1 MQITIHD
8 NQMNRVGF
16 LSNEVPGLPSFFND
30 NWHRYLAEGASTF
43 DFSVNKFKNGAL
55 QDYCQF
61 LNDQAYISFT
71 YEGEDFL
78 FSVLT
83 SEETDDVIT
92 LNCATLNLELRNE
105 QANPLVNSAS
115 HNIQWYFD
123 NMQLI
128 STSQITIGINEVSNL
143 TRTINYD
150 GQETKL
156 ARLLSVI
163 GNFDAEFEF
172 VTELNDD
179 GTLKGMTLNIYKAND
194 GANIQGV
201 GTWRNDVTLY
211 FGKNVSE
218 VRRTVDRTQIFNA
231 TTVTGAE
238 GLNWNSSEWSVKNAD
253 GVEEFYKRKGSN
265 TAFAPLS
272 AELYPSQIK
281 SSTGDFWI
289 RKDFETEYK
298 SANEM
303 WGYALSQ
310 LKKYAYALVT
320 YEVSAKSQLVSQA
333 VGDGKPLSIGDTV
346 RIQDENFNVQTGG
359 LILQARVSELEI
371 SFSNPSN
378 NKLTFSNYVE
388 LESGISDDFEARLAQ
403 LIKDNTPYRAELT
416 TTNGVQFKNG
426 TGTTTLGAHI
436 YFGSA
441 TAETIADSYEWSKDG
456 TVVAPTQT
464 ITVDASGVPDK
475 AVYSFK
481 ATIAGKVVA
490 SHSVT
495 ITNVNDGAKGAQG
508 PQGPQ
513 GLKGDPGATGIPG
526 QAGADGKTSY
536 LHIAYATNSTGT
548 DGFDV
553 SNATGKTYIGQY
565 TDFTSADSTD
575 PSKYTWSLIKGDKGD
590 KGDTGPQG
598 PQGERGIAG
607 ATGATGSLGP
617 KGADGRSSYIHIKY
631 APVINPTDSQITD
644 TPNAYIGVYTDY
656 NQADSTSASAYTW
669 SKWQGED
676 GANGVAGAKG
686 ADGRTTYVHFA
697 YANSTNGQTNFSTSY
712 FDGAL
717 YMGTLTDY
725 TQTDSTNYAAY
736 TWSRLKG
743 DKGDQGVQGIQGLQG
758 PTGTQGVP
766 GPKGADGKTQY
777 THIAYA
783 NSADGVTNFSTSDSN
798 RAYIGMYVDFNVN
811 DSTTPSDYSWT
822 LVKGAD
828 GTQGTPG
835 KPGTDGKTP
844 YFHTA
849 WSNSA
854 DGTDGFTTVY
864 PNLNLLKNTKSQSY
878 TSTGTA
884 ENISSNNYP
893 LDGVIADILNKP
905 LTITYNYAIT
915 NSSGTWSGTI
925 RPTYGLGG
933 TNQSVSNTNLSG
945 THKETVTL
953 AGVGFNSY
961 RIVTSGLPAGT
972 TVTITNLKVEFGST
986 ATPHMPSASEVTTAD
1001 WPSYIGQYTDFT
1013 QADSTKPSDY
1023 TWSLMRGNDGKDGAN
1038 GKDGIAGKDGVGIKA
1053 TVITYA
1059 ISTSGT
1065 IAPTTGWTSSV
1076 PSLIKGQYLWT
1087 KTVWTY
1093 TDNSSET
1100 GYSVTYISKDGNNG
1114 NDGIAGKDGVGIKST
1129 TITYVGS
1136 TSGTTAPTSGW
1147 TSTVPTVAAGS
1158 YLWTKTVWTYT
1169 DNSSETGYSVAKM
1182 GNTGPTGPAGAPGT
1196 NGAPGKIVSDTEPT
1210 TRFKDLTWKYSGAS
1224 DLTAS
1229 DGTVIKPN
1237 TEYYYNGT
1245 NWMINY
1251 LSANN
1256 LEANSITADLID
1268 AKNLTITD
1276 GEFVSTTTNGQVSIS
1291 TEIKDNHI
1299 IISKTD
1305 GTVNTRNDIALDSE
1319 QGLAQKFT
1327 NINTGFYRLAGINFQ
1342 GPFISD
1348 SDGNYA
1354 QLTPRGTDL
1363 STDVPWTN
1371 LTLASGF
1378 SIGSG
1383 GKARYRVKNGVLY
1396 IHFRKIVCPAITRN
1410 QPNTLCYVPANGRA
1424 SDGYDS
1430 FGVMSATNSTRIQYN
1445 DSGDGKVAIVPA
1457 SNTTSGQGFNGFL
1470 ICPMD

>member
-30 NWHRYLAEGASTF
+30 NWHRYLSEGASTF

-128 STSQITIGINEVSNL
+128 STSQIMIGINEVSNL
-143 TRTINYD
+143 TRTISYD
-150 GQETKL
+150 GQENKL

-172 VTELNDD
+172 VTDLNDD
-179 GTLKGMTLNIYKAND
+179 GTLKGISLNIYKAND
-194 GANIQGV
+194 GTSIQGV

-211 FGKNVSE
+211 FGKNISG
-218 VRRTVDRTQIFNA
+218 VRRTIDRTQIFNA

-238 GLNWNSSEWSVKNAD
+238 GVNWNNSEWSVKNAD

-289 RKDFETEYK
+289 RKDFKTEYK
-298 SANEM
+298 STNEM

-310 LKKYAYALVT
+310 FKKYAYALVT

-346 RIQDENFNVQTGG
+346 RIQDENFNAQTGG

-378 NKLTFSNYVE
+378 NKLTFSNYIE
-388 LESGISDDFEARLAQ
+388 LESGISDDLEARLAQ

-436 YFGSA
+436 YFGSD
-441 TAETIADSYEWSKDG
+441 TTEKIADSYEWSKDG
-456 TVVAPTQT
+456 TVVANAQT
-464 ITVDASGVPDK
+464 ITVDASGVTDK

-481 ATIAGKVVA
+481 ATIGGKVVA
-490 SHSVT
+490 SQSVT
-495 ITNVNDGAKGAQG
+495 ITNVNDGKG
-508 PQGPQ
+508 
-513 GLKGDPGATGIPG
+513 
-526 QAGADGKTSY
+526 GADGKTSY
-536 LHIAYATNSTGT
+536 TH
-548 DGFDV
+548 
-553 SNATGKTYIGQY
+553 
-565 TDFTSADSTD
+565 
-575 PSKYTWSLIKGDKGD
+575 
-590 KGDTGPQG
+590 
-598 PQGERGIAG
+598 
-607 ATGATGSLGP
+607 
-617 KGADGRSSYIHIKY
+617 
-631 APVINPTDSQITD
+631 
-644 TPNAYIGVYTDY
+644 
-656 NQADSTSASAYTW
+656 
-669 SKWQGED
+669 
-676 GANGVAGAKG
+676 VAWA
-686 ADGRTTYVHFA
+686 
-697 YANSTNGQTNFSTSY
+697 
-712 FDGAL
+712 
-717 YMGTLTDY
+717 
-725 TQTDSTNYAAY
+725 
-736 TWSRLKG
+736 
-743 DKGDQGVQGIQGLQG
+743 
-758 PTGTQGVP
+758 
-766 GPKGADGKTQY
+766 
-777 THIAYA
+777 
-783 NSADGVTNFSTSDSN
+783 
-798 RAYIGMYVDFNVN
+798 
-811 DSTTPSDYSWT
+811 
-822 LVKGAD
+822 
-828 GTQGTPG
+828 
-835 KPGTDGKTP
+835 
-844 YFHTA
+844 
-849 WSNSA
+849 NSA

-864 PNLNLLKNTKSQSY
+864 PNLNLLDGTKDFSGNWYNTSPWYKNGTYGKLTVMSFNTGDNIGIVKPFNIPSDGIYSMSMLVKVKTDSIGQFIIEATGKPAIIIDVTDTGGKFVTQSY
-878 TSTGTA
+878 TGTFTTGQTVSMYFRFK
-884 ENISSNNYP
+884 SSEIVIK
-893 LDGVIADILNKP
+893 DGL
-905 LTITYNYAIT
+905 
-915 NSSGTWSGTI
+915 
-925 RPTYGLGG
+925 
-933 TNQSVSNTNLSG
+933 SVAG
-945 THKETVTL
+945 HKIE
-953 AGVGFNSY
+953 S
-961 RIVTSGLPAGT
+961 
-972 TVTITNLKVEFGST
+972 GST
-986 ATPHMPSASEVTTAD
+986 TTPYMPSSSEVTTAD
-1001 WPSYIGQYTDFT
+1001 WPSYIGQYSDFT
-1013 QADSTKPSDY
+1013 STASTDPTKYAPW
-1023 TWSLMRGNDGKDGAN
+1023 TIFKGN
-1038 GKDGIAGKDGVGIKA
+1038 DGVGIKT

-1059 ISTSGT
+1059 ISISGT

-1076 PSLIKGQYLWT
+1076 PSLVKGLYLWT
-1087 KTVWTY
+1087 KTFWTY

-1114 NDGIAGKDGVGIKST
+1114 NDGVAGKDGVGILTT
-1129 TITYVGS
+1129 TITYAGS

-1147 TSTVPTVAAGS
+1147 STTVPTVEAGS
-1158 YLWTKTVWTYT
+1158 YLWTKTVWAYT
-1169 DNSSETGYSVAKM
+1169 DNTSETGYSVAKM
-1182 GNTGPTGPAGAPGT
+1182 GNNGATGPQGPQGNTGPQGPAGS
-1196 NGAPGKIVSDTEPT
+1196 NGDPGKVVSDTEPM
-1210 TRFKDLTWKYSGAS
+1210 TRFKGLTWKYSGAS

-1276 GEFVSTTTNGQVSIS
+1276 GEFVSTIINGSVQIQ
-1291 TEIKDNHI
+1291 TEIKDDHLLIYKMDTSHNEIH
-1299 IISKTD
+1299 T
-1305 GTVNTRNDIALDSE
+1305 IALKSDS
-1319 QGLAQKFT
+1319 GLVMTYQ
-1327 NINTGFYRLAGINFQ
+1327 NSDTGEYTSAGVNFQ
-1342 GPFISD
+1342 GLFMQNNIT
-1348 SDGNYA
+1348 NEFA
-1354 QLTPRGTDL
+1354 RLTPRGTDL

-1396 IHFRKIVCPAITRN
+1396 IHFRKIVCPALSGN

-1457 SNTTSGQGFNGFL
+1457 SNTTAGQGFNGFL
-1470 ICPMD
+1470 ICPID

>member
-61 LNDQAYISFT
+61 LNEQAYISFI

-83 SEETDDVIT
+83 SEGTDDVIT

-231 TTVTGAE
+231 TNVTGAD
-238 GLNWNSSEWSVKNAD
+238 GLNWNNSEWSVKNAD
-253 GVEEFYKRKGSN
+253 GVEEFYKRKGS
-265 TAFAPLS
+265 TLAFAPLS
-272 AELYPSQIK
+272 AELYPSQIQ
-281 SSTGDFWI
+281 SATGDIWI

-298 SANEM
+298 SVNEM

-346 RIQDENFNVQTGG
+346 RIQDENFNAQTGG

-371 SFSNPSN
+371 SFSNPTN
-378 NKLTFSNYVE
+378 NKLTFSNYIE
-388 LESGISDDFEARLAQ
+388 LESGISDDLESRLAQ
-403 LIKDNTPYRAELT
+403 LIKDSTPYRAELT

-436 YFGSA
+436 YFGSD
-441 TAETIADSYEWSKDG
+441 TIETIADSYEWSKDG
-456 TVVAPTQT
+456 TVVANVQT
-464 ITVDASGVPDK
+464 ITVDASGVNDK

-481 ATIAGKVVA
+481 ATIGDKVVGTQ
-490 SHSVT
+490 SVT
-495 ITNVNDGAKGAQG
+495 ITNVNDGEAGE
-508 PQGPQ
+508 
-513 GLKGDPGATGIPG
+513 PGT
-526 QAGADGKTSY
+526 
-536 LHIAYATNSTGT
+536 
-548 DGFDV
+548 
-553 SNATGKTYIGQY
+553 
-565 TDFTSADSTD
+565 
-575 PSKYTWSLIKGDKGD
+575 
-590 KGDTGPQG
+590 
-598 PQGERGIAG
+598 
-607 ATGATGSLGP
+607 
-617 KGADGRSSYIHIKY
+617 
-631 APVINPTDSQITD
+631 
-644 TPNAYIGVYTDY
+644 
-656 NQADSTSASAYTW
+656 
-669 SKWQGED
+669 
-676 GANGVAGAKG
+676 
-686 ADGRTTYVHFA
+686 
-697 YANSTNGQTNFSTSY
+697 
-712 FDGAL
+712 
-717 YMGTLTDY
+717 
-725 TQTDSTNYAAY
+725 
-736 TWSRLKG
+736 
-743 DKGDQGVQGIQGLQG
+743 
-758 PTGTQGVP
+758 
-766 GPKGADGKTQY
+766 
-777 THIAYA
+777 
-783 NSADGVTNFSTSDSN
+783 
-798 RAYIGMYVDFNVN
+798 
-811 DSTTPSDYSWT
+811 
-822 LVKGAD
+822 
-828 GTQGTPG
+828 
-835 KPGTDGKTP
+835 PGTDGRSVTNIGQKYRLTTSSSIP
-844 YFHTA
+844 TQD
-849 WSNSA
+849 W
-854 DGTDGFTTVY
+854 TDSGWLTSQPTT
-864 PNLNLLKNTKSQSY
+864 
-878 TSTGTA
+878 TSTNKYLWSITRTTFNKA
-884 ENISSNNYP
+884 P
-893 LDGVIADILNKP
+893 LIQDIVEQK
-905 LTITYNYAIT
+905 AV
-915 NSSGTWSGTI
+915 
-925 RPTYGLGG
+925 YGD
-933 TNQSVSNTNLSG
+933 
-945 THKETVTL
+945 K
-953 AGVGFNSY
+953 
-961 RIVTSGLPAGT
+961 
-972 TVTITNLKVEFGST
+972 
-986 ATPHMPSASEVTTAD
+986 
-1001 WPSYIGQYTDFT
+1001 
-1013 QADSTKPSDY
+1013 
-1023 TWSLMRGNDGKDGAN
+1023 GNDG
-1038 GKDGIAGKDGVGIKA
+1038 
-1053 TVITYA
+1053 
-1059 ISTSGT
+1059 S
-1065 IAPTTGWTSSV
+1065 
-1076 PSLIKGQYLWT
+1076 KG
-1087 KTVWTY
+1087 
-1093 TDNSSET
+1093 D
-1100 GYSVTYISKDGNNG
+1100 
-1114 NDGIAGKDGVGIKST
+1114 
-1129 TITYVGS
+1129 
-1136 TSGTTAPTSGW
+1136 
-1147 TSTVPTVAAGS
+1147 
-1158 YLWTKTVWTYT
+1158 
-1169 DNSSETGYSVAKM
+1169 
-1182 GNTGPTGPAGAPGT
+1182 
-1196 NGAPGKIVSDTEPT
+1196 PGKIVSETEPT
-1210 TRFKDLTWKYSGAS
+1210 TRFKGLTWKYSGTA

-1245 NWMINY
+1245 RWMINY

-1256 LEANSITADLID
+1256 IEANSITADLID

-1276 GEFVSTTTNGQVSIS
+1276 GEFISKTTNGPVTTK

-1299 IISKTD
+1299 TISKTD
-1305 GTVNTRNDIALDSE
+1305 GTVNSTNDIALDPE

-1327 NINTGFYRLAGINFQ
+1327 NNATGFYRTAGINYQ
-1342 GPFISD
+1342 GPFTSD

-1354 QLTPRGTDL
+1354 QLTPQGTNL
-1363 STDVPWTN
+1363 STDVPWSN

-1396 IHFRKIVCPAITRN
+1396 IHFRKIVCPAIAGN

>member
-30 NWHRYLAEGASTF
+30 NWHRYLAEGAATF

-92 LNCATLNLELRNE
+92 LNTATLNLELRNE
-105 QANPLVNSAS
+105 QANPLVNSSS

-123 NMQLI
+123 QMQLI
-128 STSQITIGINEVSNL
+128 SNAQIMIGINEVSSL

-231 TTVTGAE
+231 TNITGAD
-238 GLNWNSSEWSVKNAD
+238 GLNWNNSEWSVKNAD
-253 GVEEFYKRKGSN
+253 GVEEFYKRKGS
-265 TAFAPLS
+265 TLAFAPLS
-272 AELYPSQIK
+272 AELYPSQIQ
-281 SSTGDFWI
+281 SATGDIWI
-289 RKDFETEYK
+289 RKDFETEYT
-298 SANEM
+298 NVNDM

-310 LKKYAYALVT
+310 FKKYAYALVT

-346 RIQDENFNVQTGG
+346 RIQDENFNTQTGG

-378 NKLTFSNYVE
+378 NKLTFSNYIE
-388 LESGISDDFEARLAQ
+388 LESGISDDLEARLAQ
-403 LIKDNTPYRAELT
+403 LIKDSTPYRPDIT
-416 TTNGVQFKNG
+416 STNGTQFKNG

-436 YFGSA
+436 YFGSD
-441 TAETIADSYEWSKDG
+441 TTETDADSYEWSKDG
-456 TVVAPTQT
+456 TVVANVQE
-464 ITVDASGVPDK
+464 ITVDAGGVANK

-481 ATIAGKVVA
+481 ATVGGKVVA
-490 SHSVT
+490 SQSVT

-548 DGFDV
+548 AGFDV

-565 TDFTSADSTD
+565 TDFTSTDSTD

-590 KGDTGPQG
+590 KGD
-598 PQGERGIAG
+598 
-607 ATGATGSLGP
+607 
-617 KGADGRSSYIHIKY
+617 
-631 APVINPTDSQITD
+631 
-644 TPNAYIGVYTDY
+644 
-656 NQADSTSASAYTW
+656 
-669 SKWQGED
+669 
-676 GANGVAGAKG
+676 
-686 ADGRTTYVHFA
+686 
-697 YANSTNGQTNFSTSY
+697 
-712 FDGAL
+712 
-717 YMGTLTDY
+717 
-725 TQTDSTNYAAY
+725 
-736 TWSRLKG
+736 
-743 DKGDQGVQGIQGLQG
+743 QGIQGPAG
-758 PTGTQGVP
+758 
-766 GPKGADGKTQY
+766 
-777 THIAYA
+777 
-783 NSADGVTNFSTSDSN
+783 SN
-798 RAYIGMYVDFNVN
+798 GD
-811 DSTTPSDYSWT
+811 
-822 LVKGAD
+822 
-828 GTQGTPG
+828 PG
-835 KPGTDGKTP
+835 K
-844 YFHTA
+844 
-849 WSNSA
+849 
-854 DGTDGFTTVY
+854 V
-864 PNLNLLKNTKSQSY
+864 
-878 TSTGTA
+878 
-884 ENISSNNYP
+884 
-893 LDGVIADILNKP
+893 
-905 LTITYNYAIT
+905 
-915 NSSGTWSGTI
+915 
-925 RPTYGLGG
+925 
-933 TNQSVSNTNLSG
+933 
-945 THKETVTL
+945 
-953 AGVGFNSY
+953 
-961 RIVTSGLPAGT
+961 
-972 TVTITNLKVEFGST
+972 
-986 ATPHMPSASEVTTAD
+986 
-1001 WPSYIGQYTDFT
+1001 
-1013 QADSTKPSDY
+1013 
-1023 TWSLMRGNDGKDGAN
+1023 
-1038 GKDGIAGKDGVGIKA
+1038 
-1053 TVITYA
+1053 
-1059 ISTSGT
+1059 
-1065 IAPTTGWTSSV
+1065 
-1076 PSLIKGQYLWT
+1076 
-1087 KTVWTY
+1087 
-1093 TDNSSET
+1093 
-1100 GYSVTYISKDGNNG
+1100 
-1114 NDGIAGKDGVGIKST
+1114 
-1129 TITYVGS
+1129 
-1136 TSGTTAPTSGW
+1136 
-1147 TSTVPTVAAGS
+1147 
-1158 YLWTKTVWTYT
+1158 
-1169 DNSSETGYSVAKM
+1169 
-1182 GNTGPTGPAGAPGT
+1182 
-1196 NGAPGKIVSDTEPT
+1196 VSDTEPT
-1210 TRFKDLTWKYSGAS
+1210 TRFKGLTWKYLGTS

-1229 DGTVIKPN
+1229 DGTVILSG
-1237 TEYYYNGT
+1237 TEYYWSGT
-1245 NWMINY
+1245 NWILSEIN
-1251 LSANN
+1251 AHNIN
-1256 LEANSITADLID
+1256 GN
-1268 AKNLTITD
+1268 NLTITD

-1396 IHFRKIVCPAITRN
+1396 IHFRKIVCPAITGN

>member
-128 STSQITIGINEVSNL
+128 STSQIMIGINEVSNL
-143 TRTINYD
+143 TRTISYD
-150 GQETKL
+150 GQENKL

-172 VTELNDD
+172 VTDLNDD
-179 GTLKGMTLNIYKAND
+179 GTLKGISLNIYKAND
-194 GANIQGV
+194 GTSIQGV

-211 FGKNVSE
+211 FGKNISG
-218 VRRTVDRTQIFNA
+218 VRRTIDRTQIFNA

-238 GLNWNSSEWSVKNAD
+238 GVNWNNSEWSVKNAD

-289 RKDFETEYK
+289 RKDFKTEYK
-298 SANEM
+298 STNEM

-310 LKKYAYALVT
+310 FKKYAYALVT

-346 RIQDENFNVQTGG
+346 RIQDENFNAQTGG

-378 NKLTFSNYVE
+378 NKLTFSNYIE
-388 LESGISDDFEARLAQ
+388 LESGISDDLEARLAQ

-436 YFGSA
+436 YFGSD
-441 TAETIADSYEWSKDG
+441 TTEKIADSYEWSKDG
-456 TVVAPTQT
+456 TVVANAQT
-464 ITVDASGVPDK
+464 ITVDASGVTDK

-481 ATIAGKVVA
+481 ATIGGKVVA
-490 SHSVT
+490 SQSVT
-495 ITNVNDGAKGAQG
+495 ITNVNDGKG
-508 PQGPQ
+508 
-513 GLKGDPGATGIPG
+513 
-526 QAGADGKTSY
+526 GADGKTSY
-536 LHIAYATNSTGT
+536 TH
-548 DGFDV
+548 
-553 SNATGKTYIGQY
+553 
-565 TDFTSADSTD
+565 
-575 PSKYTWSLIKGDKGD
+575 
-590 KGDTGPQG
+590 
-598 PQGERGIAG
+598 
-607 ATGATGSLGP
+607 
-617 KGADGRSSYIHIKY
+617 
-631 APVINPTDSQITD
+631 
-644 TPNAYIGVYTDY
+644 
-656 NQADSTSASAYTW
+656 
-669 SKWQGED
+669 
-676 GANGVAGAKG
+676 VAWA
-686 ADGRTTYVHFA
+686 
-697 YANSTNGQTNFSTSY
+697 
-712 FDGAL
+712 
-717 YMGTLTDY
+717 
-725 TQTDSTNYAAY
+725 
-736 TWSRLKG
+736 
-743 DKGDQGVQGIQGLQG
+743 
-758 PTGTQGVP
+758 
-766 GPKGADGKTQY
+766 
-777 THIAYA
+777 
-783 NSADGVTNFSTSDSN
+783 
-798 RAYIGMYVDFNVN
+798 
-811 DSTTPSDYSWT
+811 
-822 LVKGAD
+822 
-828 GTQGTPG
+828 
-835 KPGTDGKTP
+835 
-844 YFHTA
+844 
-849 WSNSA
+849 NSA

-864 PNLNLLKNTKSQSY
+864 PNLNLLDGTKDFSGNWYNTSPWYKNGTYGKLTVMSFNTGDNIGIVKPFNIPSDGIYSMSMLVKVKTDSIGQFIIEATGKPAIIIDVTDTGGKFVTQSY
-878 TSTGTA
+878 TGTFTTGQTVSMYFRFK
-884 ENISSNNYP
+884 SSEIVIK
-893 LDGVIADILNKP
+893 DGL
-905 LTITYNYAIT
+905 
-915 NSSGTWSGTI
+915 
-925 RPTYGLGG
+925 
-933 TNQSVSNTNLSG
+933 SVAG
-945 THKETVTL
+945 HKIE
-953 AGVGFNSY
+953 S
-961 RIVTSGLPAGT
+961 
-972 TVTITNLKVEFGST
+972 GST
-986 ATPHMPSASEVTTAD
+986 TTPYMPSSSEVTTAD
-1001 WPSYIGQYTDFT
+1001 WPSYIGQYSDFT
-1013 QADSTKPSDY
+1013 STASTDPTKYAPW
-1023 TWSLMRGNDGKDGAN
+1023 TIFKGN
-1038 GKDGIAGKDGVGIKA
+1038 DGVGIKT

-1059 ISTSGT
+1059 ISISGT

-1076 PSLIKGQYLWT
+1076 PSLVKGLYLWT
-1087 KTVWTY
+1087 KTFWTY

-1114 NDGIAGKDGVGIKST
+1114 NDGVAGKDGVGILTT
-1129 TITYVGS
+1129 TITYAGS

-1147 TSTVPTVAAGS
+1147 STTVPTVEAGS
-1158 YLWTKTVWTYT
+1158 YLWTKTVWAYT
-1169 DNSSETGYSVAKM
+1169 DNTSETGYSVAKM
-1182 GNTGPTGPAGAPGT
+1182 GNNGATGPQGPQGNTGPQGPAGS
-1196 NGAPGKIVSDTEPT
+1196 NGDPGKVVSDTEPM
-1210 TRFKDLTWKYSGAS
+1210 TRFKGLTWKYSGAS

-1276 GEFVSTTTNGQVSIS
+1276 GEFVSTIINGSVQIQ
-1291 TEIKDNHI
+1291 TEIKDDHLLIYKMDTSHNEIH
-1299 IISKTD
+1299 T
-1305 GTVNTRNDIALDSE
+1305 IALKSDS
-1319 QGLAQKFT
+1319 GLIMTYQ
-1327 NINTGFYRLAGINFQ
+1327 NSDTGEYTSAGVNFQ
-1342 GPFISD
+1342 GLFMQNNIT
-1348 SDGNYA
+1348 NEFA
-1354 QLTPRGTDL
+1354 RLTPRGTDL

-1396 IHFRKIVCPAITRN
+1396 IHFRKIVCPAMTGN

-1457 SNTTSGQGFNGFL
+1457 SNTTAGQGFNGFL

>member
-30 NWHRYLAEGASTF
+30 NWHRYLAEGAATF

-92 LNCATLNLELRNE
+92 LNTATLNLELRNE
-105 QANPLVNSAS
+105 QANPLVNSSS
-115 HNIQWYFD
+115 HNIKWYFD
-123 NMQLI
+123 QMQLI
-128 STSQITIGINEVSNL
+128 SNAQITIGINEVSNL
-143 TRTINYD
+143 TRTISYD
-150 GQETKL
+150 GQESKL

-172 VTELNDD
+172 VTDLNDD
-179 GTLKGMTLNIYKAND
+179 GTLKGISLNIYKAND
-194 GANIQGV
+194 GTSVQGV

-211 FGKNVSE
+211 FGKNISG
-218 VRRTVDRTQIFNA
+218 VRRTIDRTQIFNA

-310 LKKYAYALVT
+310 FKKYAYALVT
-320 YEVSAKSQLVSQA
+320 YEVSAKSKLVSQA
-333 VGDGKPLSIGDTV
+333 VGDGQALSIGDTV
-346 RIQDENFNVQTGG
+346 RIQDENFNAQTGG

-388 LESGISDDFEARLAQ
+388 LESGISDDLEARLAQ
-403 LIKDNTPYRAELT
+403 LIKDSTPYRPDIT
-416 TTNGVQFKNG
+416 STNGTQFKNG

-436 YFGSA
+436 YFGSD
-441 TAETIADSYEWSKDG
+441 TTETIADSYEWSKDG
-456 TVVAPTQT
+456 TVVANAQT
-464 ITVDASGVPDK
+464 ITVDASGVADK

-481 ATIAGKVVA
+481 ATVGGKVVG
-490 SHSVT
+490 SQSVT

-508 PQGPQ
+508 LQGPQGPQ
-513 GLKGDPGATGIPG
+513 GLKGDPGSTGIPG

-548 DGFDV
+548 AGFDV

-575 PSKYTWSLIKGDKGD
+575 PSKYTWSLIKGD

-743 DKGDQGVQGIQGLQG
+743 DKGDKGDQGAQGIQGLQG
-758 PTGTQGVP
+758 PTGNQGVA

-783 NSADGVTNFSTSDSN
+783 NIEFLCKERSNFTLSEVSIVRYGSDSRWVYKEFQAGTYTAITTLWGSDPASGTTKNVELIDNFSTSNSTDTTH
-798 RAYIGMYVDFNVN
+798 IGVYVDFAES
-811 DSTTPSDYSWT
+811 DSVDPSKYNWT

-835 KPGTDGKTP
+835 KPGADGKTP

-854 DGTDGFTTVY
+854 DGTDRFTTVY
-864 PNLNLLKNTKSQSY
+864 PNLNLGDNTKTFAGADGAANNITGSIRLDPATQKTQDGDFYYLTFKPTRDNFDWFRFFLVPDSATPNMTKVTVKPNTKY
-878 TSTGTA
+878 TFSVLLKGTGQHTIYAYQNWTA
-884 ENISSNNYP
+884 PNTPWSLQVNLTSDWKLYTFTVTSNAVIPNNLVQFFIRSNNGTEIN
-893 LDGVIADILNKP
+893 LKKP
-905 LTITYNYAIT
+905 KVEEG
-915 NSSGTWSGTI
+915 S
-925 RPTYGLGG
+925 
-933 TNQSVSNTNLSG
+933 
-945 THKETVTL
+945 
-953 AGVGFNSY
+953 
-961 RIVTSGLPAGT
+961 IVTPW
-972 TVTITNLKVEFGST
+972 
-986 ATPHMPSASEVTTAD
+986 MPSSSEVTTAD

-1013 QADSTKPSDY
+1013 QADSTNPSNY
-1023 TWSLMRGNDGKDGAN
+1023 TWSLIRGNDGADGQDGKNGTN
-1038 GKDGIAGKDGVGIKA
+1038 GKDGD
-1053 TVITYA
+1053 
-1059 ISTSGT
+1059 
-1065 IAPTTGWTSSV
+1065 
-1076 PSLIKGQYLWT
+1076 
-1087 KTVWTY
+1087 
-1093 TDNSSET
+1093 
-1100 GYSVTYISKDGNNG
+1100 
-1114 NDGIAGKDGVGIKST
+1114 
-1129 TITYVGS
+1129 
-1136 TSGTTAPTSGW
+1136 
-1147 TSTVPTVAAGS
+1147 
-1158 YLWTKTVWTYT
+1158 
-1169 DNSSETGYSVAKM
+1169 
-1182 GNTGPTGPAGAPGT
+1182 
-1196 NGAPGKIVSDTEPT
+1196 PGKVVSDTEPT
-1210 TRFKDLTWKYSGAS
+1210 TRFKGLTWKYLGTS

-1229 DGTVIKPN
+1229 DGTVILSG
-1237 TEYYYNGT
+1237 TEYYWSGT
-1245 NWMINY
+1245 NWILSEIN
-1251 LSANN
+1251 AHNIN
-1256 LEANSITADLID
+1256 GN
-1268 AKNLTITD
+1268 NLTITD

-1305 GTVNTRNDIALDSE
+1305 GTVNARNDIALDSE

-1396 IHFRKIVCPAITRN
+1396 IHFRKIVCPAITGN

-1445 DSGDGKVAIVPA
+1445 DSGDGKVAIVTA
-1457 SNTTSGQGFNGFL
+1457 SNTTAGQGFNGFL
-1470 ICPMD
+1470 ICPID

>member
-61 LNDQAYISFT
+61 LNEQAYISFI

-231 TTVTGAE
+231 TNVTGAD
-238 GLNWNSSEWSVKNAD
+238 GLNWNNSEWSVKNAD
-253 GVEEFYKRKGSN
+253 GVEEFYKRKGS
-265 TAFAPLS
+265 TLAFAPLS
-272 AELYPSQIK
+272 AELYPSQIQ
-281 SSTGDFWI
+281 SATGDIWI
-289 RKDFETEYK
+289 RKDFETEYT
-298 SANEM
+298 NVNDM

-310 LKKYAYALVT
+310 FKKYAYALVT

-346 RIQDENFNVQTGG
+346 RIQDENFNAQTGG

-371 SFSNPSN
+371 SFSNPIN
-378 NKLTFSNYVE
+378 NKLTFSNYIE
-388 LESGISDDFEARLAQ
+388 LESGISDDLEARLAQ
-403 LIKDNTPYRAELT
+403 LIKDNTPYRSELT

-436 YFGSA
+436 YFGSD
-441 TAETIADSYEWSKDG
+441 TTETIADSYEWSKDG
-456 TVVAPTQT
+456 TVVANAQT
-464 ITVDASGVPDK
+464 ITVDASGVTDK

-481 ATIAGKVVA
+481 ATIGGKVVA
-490 SHSVT
+490 SQSVT
-495 ITNVNDGAKGAQG
+495 ITNVNDGTAGK
-508 PQGPQ
+508 
-513 GLKGDPGATGIPG
+513 PG
-526 QAGADGKTSY
+526 
-536 LHIAYATNSTGT
+536 
-548 DGFDV
+548 V
-553 SNATGKTYIGQY
+553 
-565 TDFTSADSTD
+565 
-575 PSKYTWSLIKGDKGD
+575 
-590 KGDTGPQG
+590 
-598 PQGERGIAG
+598 
-607 ATGATGSLGP
+607 
-617 KGADGRSSYIHIKY
+617 
-631 APVINPTDSQITD
+631 
-644 TPNAYIGVYTDY
+644 
-656 NQADSTSASAYTW
+656 
-669 SKWQGED
+669 
-676 GANGVAGAKG
+676 
-686 ADGRTTYVHFA
+686 
-697 YANSTNGQTNFSTSY
+697 
-712 FDGAL
+712 
-717 YMGTLTDY
+717 
-725 TQTDSTNYAAY
+725 
-736 TWSRLKG
+736 
-743 DKGDQGVQGIQGLQG
+743 
-758 PTGTQGVP
+758 
-766 GPKGADGKTQY
+766 
-777 THIAYA
+777 
-783 NSADGVTNFSTSDSN
+783 
-798 RAYIGMYVDFNVN
+798 
-811 DSTTPSDYSWT
+811 
-822 LVKGAD
+822 
-828 GTQGTPG
+828 
-835 KPGTDGKTP
+835 PGTDGRSVTNIEQKYRLTTSSSIPTQDWNDTGWLTSQPTTTSTNKYLWSITRATFNKAPLTQDVVEQKAVYGDKGTP
-844 YFHTA
+844 
-849 WSNSA
+849 
-854 DGTDGFTTVY
+854 GTDG
-864 PNLNLLKNTKSQSY
+864 S
-878 TSTGTA
+878 
-884 ENISSNNYP
+884 
-893 LDGVIADILNKP
+893 
-905 LTITYNYAIT
+905 
-915 NSSGTWSGTI
+915 
-925 RPTYGLGG
+925 
-933 TNQSVSNTNLSG
+933 
-945 THKETVTL
+945 
-953 AGVGFNSY
+953 
-961 RIVTSGLPAGT
+961 
-972 TVTITNLKVEFGST
+972 
-986 ATPHMPSASEVTTAD
+986 
-1001 WPSYIGQYTDFT
+1001 
-1013 QADSTKPSDY
+1013 
-1023 TWSLMRGNDGKDGAN
+1023 
-1038 GKDGIAGKDGVGIKA
+1038 
-1053 TVITYA
+1053 
-1059 ISTSGT
+1059 
-1065 IAPTTGWTSSV
+1065 
-1076 PSLIKGQYLWT
+1076 
-1087 KTVWTY
+1087 
-1093 TDNSSET
+1093 
-1100 GYSVTYISKDGNNG
+1100 
-1114 NDGIAGKDGVGIKST
+1114 
-1129 TITYVGS
+1129 
-1136 TSGTTAPTSGW
+1136 
-1147 TSTVPTVAAGS
+1147 
-1158 YLWTKTVWTYT
+1158 
-1169 DNSSETGYSVAKM
+1169 
-1182 GNTGPTGPAGAPGT
+1182 
-1196 NGAPGKIVSDTEPT
+1196 PGKIVSDTEPT
-1210 TRFKDLTWKYSGAS
+1210 TRFKGLTWKYSGTS

-1256 LEANSITADLID
+1256 IEANSITADLID

-1276 GEFVSTTTNGQVSIS
+1276 GEFISKTTNGPVTTK

-1299 IISKTD
+1299 TISKTD
-1305 GTVNTRNDIALDSE
+1305 GTVNSTNDIALDPE

-1327 NINTGFYRLAGINFQ
+1327 NNATGFYRTAGINYQ
-1342 GPFISD
+1342 GPFTSD

-1354 QLTPRGTDL
+1354 QLTPQGTNL
-1363 STDVPWTN
+1363 STDVPWSN

-1396 IHFRKIVCPAITRN
+1396 IHFRKIVCPAITGN

-1457 SNTTSGQGFNGFL
+1457 SNTTAGQGFNGFL

>member
-128 STSQITIGINEVSNL
+128 STSQIMIGINEVSNL

-150 GQETKL
+150 GQESKL

-179 GTLKGMTLNIYKAND
+179 GTLKGITLNLYKAND
-194 GANIQGV
+194 GVSAQGV

-211 FGKNVSE
+211 FGKNISE
-218 VRRTVDRTQIFNA
+218 VRRTIDRTQIFNA
-231 TTVTGAE
+231 TTVKGAD
-238 GLNWNSSEWSVKNAD
+238 GLSWKNSEWSVKNED
-253 GVEEFYKRKGSN
+253 GREEFYKRKGSE

-310 LKKYAYALVT
+310 FKKYAYALVT
-320 YEVSAKSQLVSQA
+320 YEVSAKSKLVSQA
-333 VGDGKPLSIGDTV
+333 VGDGQALSIGDTV
-346 RIQDENFNVQTGG
+346 RIQDKNFNAQTGG

-388 LESGISDDFEARLAQ
+388 LESGISDDLEARLAQ

-436 YFGSA
+436 YFGSD
-441 TAETIADSYEWSKDG
+441 TTETIADSYEWSKDG
-456 TVVAPTQT
+456 TVVANAQT
-464 ITVDASGVPDK
+464 ITVDASGVADK

-481 ATIAGKVVA
+481 ATIGGKVVA
-490 SHSVT
+490 SQSVT
-495 ITNVNDGAKGAQG
+495 ITNVNDGKG
-508 PQGPQ
+508 
-513 GLKGDPGATGIPG
+513 
-526 QAGADGKTSY
+526 GADGKTSY
-536 LHIAYATNSTGT
+536 
-548 DGFDV
+548 
-553 SNATGKTYIGQY
+553 
-565 TDFTSADSTD
+565 
-575 PSKYTWSLIKGDKGD
+575 
-590 KGDTGPQG
+590 
-598 PQGERGIAG
+598 
-607 ATGATGSLGP
+607 
-617 KGADGRSSYIHIKY
+617 
-631 APVINPTDSQITD
+631 
-644 TPNAYIGVYTDY
+644 
-656 NQADSTSASAYTW
+656 
-669 SKWQGED
+669 
-676 GANGVAGAKG
+676 
-686 ADGRTTYVHFA
+686 
-697 YANSTNGQTNFSTSY
+697 
-712 FDGAL
+712 
-717 YMGTLTDY
+717 
-725 TQTDSTNYAAY
+725 
-736 TWSRLKG
+736 
-743 DKGDQGVQGIQGLQG
+743 
-758 PTGTQGVP
+758 
-766 GPKGADGKTQY
+766 
-777 THIAYA
+777 TH
-783 NSADGVTNFSTSDSN
+783 V
-798 RAYIGMYVDFNVN
+798 
-811 DSTTPSDYSWT
+811 
-822 LVKGAD
+822 
-828 GTQGTPG
+828 
-835 KPGTDGKTP
+835 
-844 YFHTA
+844 A

-864 PNLNLLKNTKSQSY
+864 PNLNLLDGTSSILKTVSAKDWGTPDSLTTNTIDFRIGQSY
-878 TSTGTA
+878 TYSVWIQDCDIDTRAVIYLFGSSSGFEAHLGNTITAGSSGLSTVTF
-884 ENISSNNYP
+884 NIS
-893 LDGVIADILNKP
+893 DDIASYKTSIGFMESQAS
-905 LTITYNYAIT
+905 YH
-915 NSSGTWSGTI
+915 
-925 RPTYGLGG
+925 
-933 TNQSVSNTNLSG
+933 NLSY
-945 THKETVTL
+945 
-953 AGVGFNSY
+953 S
-961 RIVTSGLPAGT
+961 R
-972 TVTITNLKVEFGST
+972 LKLEPGST
-986 ATPHMPSASEVTTAD
+986 ATPYMPSSSEVTTAD
-1001 WPSYIGQYTDFT
+1001 WPSYIGQYSDFT
-1013 QADSTKPSDY
+1013 ATASTDPAKYEPW
-1023 TWSLMRGNDGKDGAN
+1023 TVFKGN
-1038 GKDGIAGKDGVGIKA
+1038 DGVGIKT

-1059 ISTSGT
+1059 ISISGT

-1076 PSLIKGQYLWT
+1076 PSLVKGLYLWT

-1100 GYSVTYISKDGNNG
+1100 GYSVTYIAKDGNNG
-1114 NDGIAGKDGVGIKST
+1114 NDGIAGKDGVGILTT
-1129 TITYVGS
+1129 TITYAGS

-1147 TSTVPTVAAGS
+1147 TTTVPTVEAGS
-1158 YLWTKTVWTYT
+1158 YLWTKTVWAYT
-1169 DNSSETGYSVAKM
+1169 DNTSETGYSVAKM
-1182 GNTGPTGPAGAPGT
+1182 GNNGATGPQGPQGNTGATGPQGPTGPSGVDG
-1196 NGAPGKIVSDTEPT
+1196 NPGKIVSDTEPT
-1210 TRFKDLTWKYSGAS
+1210 TRFKGLTWKYSGTS

-1229 DGTVIKPN
+1229 DGTVILSG
-1237 TEYYYNGT
+1237 TEYYWSGT
-1245 NWMINY
+1245 NWILSEIN
-1251 LSANN
+1251 SHNIN
-1256 LEANSITADLID
+1256 GN
-1268 AKNLTITD
+1268 NLTITD
-1276 GEFVSTTTNGQVSIS
+1276 GEFSSTIIDGPVQIQ
-1291 TEIKDNHI
+1291 TEIKDDHLLIYKMDTSHNEIH
-1299 IISKTD
+1299 T
-1305 GTVNTRNDIALDSE
+1305 IALKSDS
-1319 QGLAQKFT
+1319 GLAMTYQ
-1327 NINTGFYRLAGINFQ
+1327 NSDTGEYTSAGVNFQ
-1342 GPFISD
+1342 GLFMQNNIT
-1348 SDGNYA
+1348 NEFA
-1354 QLTPRGTDL
+1354 RLTPRGTDL

-1396 IHFRKIVCPAITRN
+1396 IHFRKIVCPAITGN

-1457 SNTTSGQGFNGFL
+1457 SNTTAGQGFNGFL

>member
-43 DFSVNKFKNGAL
+43 NFSVNKFKNGAL

-128 STSQITIGINEVSNL
+128 STSQIMIGINEVSSL

-231 TTVTGAE
+231 TNVTGAD
-238 GLNWNSSEWSVKNAD
+238 GLNWNNSEWSVKNAD
-253 GVEEFYKRKGSN
+253 GVEEFYKRKGS
-265 TAFAPLS
+265 TLAFAPLS
-272 AELYPSQIK
+272 AELYPSQIQ
-281 SSTGDFWI
+281 SATGDIWI

-298 SANEM
+298 SVNEM

-346 RIQDENFNVQTGG
+346 RIQDENFNAQTGG

-371 SFSNPSN
+371 SFSNPIN
-378 NKLTFSNYVE
+378 NKLTFSNYIE
-388 LESGISDDFEARLAQ
+388 LESGISDDLEARLAQ

-436 YFGSA
+436 YFGSD
-441 TAETIADSYEWSKDG
+441 TTETIADSYEWSKDG
-456 TVVAPTQT
+456 TVVANAQT
-464 ITVDASGVPDK
+464 ITIDASGVTDK

-481 ATIAGKVVA
+481 ATIGGKVVA
-490 SHSVT
+490 SQSVT
-495 ITNVNDGAKGAQG
+495 ITNVNDGEAGE
-508 PQGPQ
+508 
-513 GLKGDPGATGIPG
+513 PGT
-526 QAGADGKTSY
+526 
-536 LHIAYATNSTGT
+536 
-548 DGFDV
+548 
-553 SNATGKTYIGQY
+553 
-565 TDFTSADSTD
+565 
-575 PSKYTWSLIKGDKGD
+575 
-590 KGDTGPQG
+590 
-598 PQGERGIAG
+598 
-607 ATGATGSLGP
+607 
-617 KGADGRSSYIHIKY
+617 
-631 APVINPTDSQITD
+631 
-644 TPNAYIGVYTDY
+644 
-656 NQADSTSASAYTW
+656 
-669 SKWQGED
+669 
-676 GANGVAGAKG
+676 
-686 ADGRTTYVHFA
+686 
-697 YANSTNGQTNFSTSY
+697 
-712 FDGAL
+712 
-717 YMGTLTDY
+717 
-725 TQTDSTNYAAY
+725 
-736 TWSRLKG
+736 
-743 DKGDQGVQGIQGLQG
+743 
-758 PTGTQGVP
+758 
-766 GPKGADGKTQY
+766 
-777 THIAYA
+777 
-783 NSADGVTNFSTSDSN
+783 
-798 RAYIGMYVDFNVN
+798 
-811 DSTTPSDYSWT
+811 
-822 LVKGAD
+822 
-828 GTQGTPG
+828 
-835 KPGTDGKTP
+835 PGTDGRSVTNIEQKYRLTTSSSIPTQDWNDIGWLTSQPTTTSTNKYLWSITRATFNKAPLTQDVVEQKAVYGDKGTP
-844 YFHTA
+844 
-849 WSNSA
+849 
-854 DGTDGFTTVY
+854 GTDG
-864 PNLNLLKNTKSQSY
+864 S
-878 TSTGTA
+878 
-884 ENISSNNYP
+884 
-893 LDGVIADILNKP
+893 
-905 LTITYNYAIT
+905 
-915 NSSGTWSGTI
+915 
-925 RPTYGLGG
+925 
-933 TNQSVSNTNLSG
+933 
-945 THKETVTL
+945 
-953 AGVGFNSY
+953 
-961 RIVTSGLPAGT
+961 
-972 TVTITNLKVEFGST
+972 
-986 ATPHMPSASEVTTAD
+986 
-1001 WPSYIGQYTDFT
+1001 
-1013 QADSTKPSDY
+1013 
-1023 TWSLMRGNDGKDGAN
+1023 
-1038 GKDGIAGKDGVGIKA
+1038 
-1053 TVITYA
+1053 
-1059 ISTSGT
+1059 
-1065 IAPTTGWTSSV
+1065 
-1076 PSLIKGQYLWT
+1076 
-1087 KTVWTY
+1087 
-1093 TDNSSET
+1093 
-1100 GYSVTYISKDGNNG
+1100 
-1114 NDGIAGKDGVGIKST
+1114 
-1129 TITYVGS
+1129 
-1136 TSGTTAPTSGW
+1136 
-1147 TSTVPTVAAGS
+1147 
-1158 YLWTKTVWTYT
+1158 
-1169 DNSSETGYSVAKM
+1169 
-1182 GNTGPTGPAGAPGT
+1182 
-1196 NGAPGKIVSDTEPT
+1196 PGKIVSDTEPT
-1210 TRFKDLTWKYSGAS
+1210 TRFKGLTWKYSGTS

-1256 LEANSITADLID
+1256 IEANSITADLID

-1276 GEFVSTTTNGQVSIS
+1276 GEFISKTTNGPVTTK

-1299 IISKTD
+1299 TISKTD
-1305 GTVNTRNDIALDSE
+1305 GTVNSTNDIALDPE

-1327 NINTGFYRLAGINFQ
+1327 NNATGFYRTAGINYQ
-1342 GPFISD
+1342 GPFTSD

-1354 QLTPRGTDL
+1354 QLTPQGTNL

-1396 IHFRKIVCPAITRN
+1396 IHFRKIVCPSITGN
-1410 QPNTLCYVPANGRA
+1410 QPNTLCYVPTNGRA

-1457 SNTTSGQGFNGFL
+1457 SNTTAGQGFNGFL

>member
-128 STSQITIGINEVSNL
+128 STSQIMIGINEVSSL

-231 TTVTGAE
+231 TNITGAD
-238 GLNWNSSEWSVKNAD
+238 GLNWNNSEWSVKNAD
-253 GVEEFYKRKGSN
+253 GVEEFYKRKGS
-265 TAFAPLS
+265 TLAFAPLS
-272 AELYPSQIK
+272 AELYPSQIQ
-281 SSTGDFWI
+281 SATGDIWI
-289 RKDFETEYK
+289 RKDFETEYT
-298 SANEM
+298 NVNDM

-310 LKKYAYALVT
+310 FKKYAYALVT

-346 RIQDENFNVQTGG
+346 RIQDENFNAQTGG

-378 NKLTFSNYVE
+378 NKLTFSNYIE
-388 LESGISDDFEARLAQ
+388 LESGISDDLEARLAQ

-436 YFGSA
+436 YFGSD
-441 TAETIADSYEWSKDG
+441 TTETNADSYEWSKDG
-456 TVVAPTQT
+456 TVVANVQT
-464 ITVDASGVPDK
+464 ITVDASGVADK

-481 ATIAGKVVA
+481 ATVGGKVVA
-490 SHSVT
+490 SRSVT
-495 ITNVNDGAKGAQG
+495 ITNVNDGKG
-508 PQGPQ
+508 
-513 GLKGDPGATGIPG
+513 
-526 QAGADGKTSY
+526 GADGKTSY
-536 LHIAYATNSTGT
+536 
-548 DGFDV
+548 
-553 SNATGKTYIGQY
+553 
-565 TDFTSADSTD
+565 
-575 PSKYTWSLIKGDKGD
+575 
-590 KGDTGPQG
+590 
-598 PQGERGIAG
+598 
-607 ATGATGSLGP
+607 
-617 KGADGRSSYIHIKY
+617 
-631 APVINPTDSQITD
+631 
-644 TPNAYIGVYTDY
+644 
-656 NQADSTSASAYTW
+656 
-669 SKWQGED
+669 
-676 GANGVAGAKG
+676 
-686 ADGRTTYVHFA
+686 
-697 YANSTNGQTNFSTSY
+697 
-712 FDGAL
+712 
-717 YMGTLTDY
+717 
-725 TQTDSTNYAAY
+725 
-736 TWSRLKG
+736 
-743 DKGDQGVQGIQGLQG
+743 
-758 PTGTQGVP
+758 
-766 GPKGADGKTQY
+766 
-777 THIAYA
+777 TH
-783 NSADGVTNFSTSDSN
+783 V
-798 RAYIGMYVDFNVN
+798 
-811 DSTTPSDYSWT
+811 
-822 LVKGAD
+822 
-828 GTQGTPG
+828 
-835 KPGTDGKTP
+835 
-844 YFHTA
+844 A
-849 WSNSA
+849 WSYSA

-864 PNLNLLKNTKSQSY
+864 PNLNLLDGTSSDLKTVSANGWGTQGSLTTNTIDFRIGQSY
-878 TSTGTA
+878 TYSVWIQDCDIDTRAVIYLFDSAGYTPCLGNTITTGSSGFSTVTF
-884 ENISSNNYP
+884 NISSE
-893 LDGVIADILNKP
+893 
-905 LTITYNYAIT
+905 ITRYE
-915 NSSGTWSGTI
+915 
-925 RPTYGLGG
+925 
-933 TNQSVSNTNLSG
+933 VSIGFMESQASYHNLSY
-945 THKETVTL
+945 
-953 AGVGFNSY
+953 S
-961 RIVTSGLPAGT
+961 R
-972 TVTITNLKVEFGST
+972 LKLEPGSV
-986 ATPHMPSASEVTTAD
+986 ATPYMPSSSEVTTAD
-1001 WPSYIGQYTDFT
+1001 WPSYIGQYSDFIAT
-1013 QADSTKPSDY
+1013 ASADPAKY
-1023 TWSLMRGNDGKDGAN
+1023 TPWTVFKGN
-1038 GKDGIAGKDGVGIKA
+1038 DGVGIKT

-1059 ISTSGT
+1059 ISISGT

-1076 PSLIKGQYLWT
+1076 PSLVKGLYLWT

-1114 NDGIAGKDGVGIKST
+1114 NDGVSILTT
-1129 TITYVGS
+1129 TITYAGS

-1147 TSTVPTVAAGS
+1147 STTVPTVEAGS
-1158 YLWTKTVWTYT
+1158 YLWTKTVWAYT
-1169 DNSSETGYSVAKM
+1169 DNTSETGYSVAKM
-1182 GNTGPTGPAGAPGT
+1182 GNNGATGPQGPTGPSGVDG
-1196 NGAPGKIVSDTEPT
+1196 NPGKIVSDTEPT
-1210 TRFKDLTWKYSGAS
+1210 TRFKGLTWKYSGTS

-1276 GEFVSTTTNGQVSIS
+1276 GEFVSTIINGSVQIQ
-1291 TEIKDNHI
+1291 TEIKDDYLMIYKMDTSHNEIH
-1299 IISKTD
+1299 T
-1305 GTVNTRNDIALDSE
+1305 IALKSDS
-1319 QGLAQKFT
+1319 GLVMTYQ
-1327 NINTGFYRLAGINFQ
+1327 NSDTGEYTSAGVNFQ
-1342 GPFISD
+1342 GLFMQNNIT
-1348 SDGNYA
+1348 NEFA
-1354 QLTPRGTDL
+1354 RLTPRGTDL

-1396 IHFRKIVCPAITRN
+1396 IHFRKIVCPALSGN

>member
-1 MQITIHD
+1 MEGALLIMQITIHD

-30 NWHRYLAEGASTF
+30 NWHRYLAEGAATF

-92 LNCATLNLELRNE
+92 LNTATLNLELRNE
-105 QANPLVNSAS
+105 QANPLVNSSS

-123 NMQLI
+123 QMQLI
-128 STSQITIGINEVSNL
+128 SNAQIMIGINEVSSL

-231 TTVTGAE
+231 TNITGAD
-238 GLNWNSSEWSVKNAD
+238 GLNWNNSEWSVKNAD
-253 GVEEFYKRKGSN
+253 GVEEFYKRKGS
-265 TAFAPLS
+265 TLAFAPLS
-272 AELYPSQIK
+272 AELYPSQIQ
-281 SSTGDFWI
+281 SATGDIWI
-289 RKDFETEYK
+289 RKDFETEYT
-298 SANEM
+298 NVNDM

-310 LKKYAYALVT
+310 FKKYAYALVT

-346 RIQDENFNVQTGG
+346 RIQDENFNTQTGG

-378 NKLTFSNYVE
+378 NKLTFSNYIE
-388 LESGISDDFEARLAQ
+388 LESGISDDLEARLAQ
-403 LIKDNTPYRAELT
+403 LIKDSTPYRPDIT
-416 TTNGVQFKNG
+416 STNGTQFKNG

-436 YFGSA
+436 YFGSD
-441 TAETIADSYEWSKDG
+441 TTETDADSYEWSKDG
-456 TVVAPTQT
+456 TVVANVQE
-464 ITVDASGVPDK
+464 ITVDAGGVANK

-481 ATIAGKVVA
+481 ATVGGKVVA
-490 SHSVT
+490 SQSVT

-548 DGFDV
+548 AGFDV

-565 TDFTSADSTD
+565 TDFTSTDSTD

-590 KGDTGPQG
+590 KGD
-598 PQGERGIAG
+598 
-607 ATGATGSLGP
+607 
-617 KGADGRSSYIHIKY
+617 
-631 APVINPTDSQITD
+631 
-644 TPNAYIGVYTDY
+644 
-656 NQADSTSASAYTW
+656 
-669 SKWQGED
+669 
-676 GANGVAGAKG
+676 
-686 ADGRTTYVHFA
+686 
-697 YANSTNGQTNFSTSY
+697 
-712 FDGAL
+712 
-717 YMGTLTDY
+717 
-725 TQTDSTNYAAY
+725 
-736 TWSRLKG
+736 
-743 DKGDQGVQGIQGLQG
+743 QGIQGPAG
-758 PTGTQGVP
+758 
-766 GPKGADGKTQY
+766 
-777 THIAYA
+777 
-783 NSADGVTNFSTSDSN
+783 SN
-798 RAYIGMYVDFNVN
+798 GD
-811 DSTTPSDYSWT
+811 
-822 LVKGAD
+822 
-828 GTQGTPG
+828 PG
-835 KPGTDGKTP
+835 K
-844 YFHTA
+844 
-849 WSNSA
+849 
-854 DGTDGFTTVY
+854 V
-864 PNLNLLKNTKSQSY
+864 
-878 TSTGTA
+878 
-884 ENISSNNYP
+884 
-893 LDGVIADILNKP
+893 
-905 LTITYNYAIT
+905 
-915 NSSGTWSGTI
+915 
-925 RPTYGLGG
+925 
-933 TNQSVSNTNLSG
+933 
-945 THKETVTL
+945 
-953 AGVGFNSY
+953 
-961 RIVTSGLPAGT
+961 
-972 TVTITNLKVEFGST
+972 
-986 ATPHMPSASEVTTAD
+986 
-1001 WPSYIGQYTDFT
+1001 
-1013 QADSTKPSDY
+1013 
-1023 TWSLMRGNDGKDGAN
+1023 
-1038 GKDGIAGKDGVGIKA
+1038 
-1053 TVITYA
+1053 
-1059 ISTSGT
+1059 
-1065 IAPTTGWTSSV
+1065 
-1076 PSLIKGQYLWT
+1076 
-1087 KTVWTY
+1087 
-1093 TDNSSET
+1093 
-1100 GYSVTYISKDGNNG
+1100 
-1114 NDGIAGKDGVGIKST
+1114 
-1129 TITYVGS
+1129 
-1136 TSGTTAPTSGW
+1136 
-1147 TSTVPTVAAGS
+1147 
-1158 YLWTKTVWTYT
+1158 
-1169 DNSSETGYSVAKM
+1169 
-1182 GNTGPTGPAGAPGT
+1182 
-1196 NGAPGKIVSDTEPT
+1196 VSDTEPT
-1210 TRFKDLTWKYSGAS
+1210 TRFKGLTWKYLGTS

-1229 DGTVIKPN
+1229 DGTVILSG
-1237 TEYYYNGT
+1237 TEYYWSGT
-1245 NWMINY
+1245 NWILSEIN
-1251 LSANN
+1251 AHNIN
-1256 LEANSITADLID
+1256 GN
-1268 AKNLTITD
+1268 NLTITD

-1396 IHFRKIVCPAITRN
+1396 IHFRKIVCPAITGN

>member
-30 NWHRYLAEGASTF
+30 NWHRYLAEGAATF

-92 LNCATLNLELRNE
+92 LNTATLNLELRNE
-105 QANPLVNSAS
+105 QANPLVNSSS

-123 NMQLI
+123 QMQLI
-128 STSQITIGINEVSNL
+128 SNAQIMIGINEVSSL

-218 VRRTVDRTQIFNA
+218 VRRTVDRTKIFNA
-231 TTVTGAE
+231 TNITGAD
-238 GLNWNSSEWSVKNAD
+238 GLNWNNSEWSVKNAD
-253 GVEEFYKRKGSN
+253 GVEEFYKRKGS
-265 TAFAPLS
+265 TLAFAPLS
-272 AELYPSQIK
+272 AELYPSQIQ
-281 SSTGDFWI
+281 SATGDIWI
-289 RKDFETEYK
+289 RKDFETEYT
-298 SANEM
+298 NVNDM

-310 LKKYAYALVT
+310 FKKYAYALVT

-346 RIQDENFNVQTGG
+346 RIQDENFNTQTGG

-378 NKLTFSNYVE
+378 NKLTFSNYIE
-388 LESGISDDFEARLAQ
+388 LESGISDDLEARLAQ
-403 LIKDNTPYRAELT
+403 LIKDSTPYRPDIT
-416 TTNGVQFKNG
+416 STNGTQFKNG

-436 YFGSA
+436 YFGSD
-441 TAETIADSYEWSKDG
+441 TTETDADSYEWSKDG
-456 TVVAPTQT
+456 TVVANVQE
-464 ITVDASGVPDK
+464 ITVDAGGVANK

-481 ATIAGKVVA
+481 ATVGGKVVA
-490 SHSVT
+490 SQSVT

-548 DGFDV
+548 AGFDV

-565 TDFTSADSTD
+565 TDFTSTDSTD

-590 KGDTGPQG
+590 KGD
-598 PQGERGIAG
+598 
-607 ATGATGSLGP
+607 
-617 KGADGRSSYIHIKY
+617 
-631 APVINPTDSQITD
+631 
-644 TPNAYIGVYTDY
+644 
-656 NQADSTSASAYTW
+656 
-669 SKWQGED
+669 
-676 GANGVAGAKG
+676 
-686 ADGRTTYVHFA
+686 
-697 YANSTNGQTNFSTSY
+697 
-712 FDGAL
+712 
-717 YMGTLTDY
+717 
-725 TQTDSTNYAAY
+725 
-736 TWSRLKG
+736 
-743 DKGDQGVQGIQGLQG
+743 QGIQGPAG
-758 PTGTQGVP
+758 
-766 GPKGADGKTQY
+766 
-777 THIAYA
+777 
-783 NSADGVTNFSTSDSN
+783 SN
-798 RAYIGMYVDFNVN
+798 GD
-811 DSTTPSDYSWT
+811 
-822 LVKGAD
+822 
-828 GTQGTPG
+828 PG
-835 KPGTDGKTP
+835 K
-844 YFHTA
+844 
-849 WSNSA
+849 
-854 DGTDGFTTVY
+854 V
-864 PNLNLLKNTKSQSY
+864 
-878 TSTGTA
+878 
-884 ENISSNNYP
+884 
-893 LDGVIADILNKP
+893 
-905 LTITYNYAIT
+905 
-915 NSSGTWSGTI
+915 
-925 RPTYGLGG
+925 
-933 TNQSVSNTNLSG
+933 
-945 THKETVTL
+945 
-953 AGVGFNSY
+953 
-961 RIVTSGLPAGT
+961 
-972 TVTITNLKVEFGST
+972 
-986 ATPHMPSASEVTTAD
+986 
-1001 WPSYIGQYTDFT
+1001 
-1013 QADSTKPSDY
+1013 
-1023 TWSLMRGNDGKDGAN
+1023 
-1038 GKDGIAGKDGVGIKA
+1038 
-1053 TVITYA
+1053 
-1059 ISTSGT
+1059 
-1065 IAPTTGWTSSV
+1065 
-1076 PSLIKGQYLWT
+1076 
-1087 KTVWTY
+1087 
-1093 TDNSSET
+1093 
-1100 GYSVTYISKDGNNG
+1100 
-1114 NDGIAGKDGVGIKST
+1114 
-1129 TITYVGS
+1129 
-1136 TSGTTAPTSGW
+1136 
-1147 TSTVPTVAAGS
+1147 
-1158 YLWTKTVWTYT
+1158 
-1169 DNSSETGYSVAKM
+1169 
-1182 GNTGPTGPAGAPGT
+1182 
-1196 NGAPGKIVSDTEPT
+1196 VSDTEPT
-1210 TRFKDLTWKYSGAS
+1210 TRFKGLTWKYLGTS

-1229 DGTVIKPN
+1229 DGTVILSG
-1237 TEYYYNGT
+1237 TEYYWSGT
-1245 NWMINY
+1245 NWILSEIN
-1251 LSANN
+1251 AHNIN
-1256 LEANSITADLID
+1256 GN
-1268 AKNLTITD
+1268 NLTITD

-1396 IHFRKIVCPAITRN
+1396 IHFRKIVCPAITGN